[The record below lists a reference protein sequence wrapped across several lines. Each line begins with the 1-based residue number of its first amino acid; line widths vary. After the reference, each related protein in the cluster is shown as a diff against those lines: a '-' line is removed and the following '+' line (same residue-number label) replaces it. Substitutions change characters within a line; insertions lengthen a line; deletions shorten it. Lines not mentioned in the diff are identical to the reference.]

1 MSYRIVLIHGFH
13 RSYKDMEPLEQN
25 LKSLGYKVEN
35 LNFPLTFPDIKFSKE
50 MLKKFLLDLKYGGM
64 IEKEEIV
71 LIGYGLGGKLI
82 EETLKDEEVDGI
94 VDKIILI
101 AAPLRDSVVH
111 RRLKRVFPLLDTI
124 FKPLRVLGKGKKF
137 EVKNSKIEIGV
148 IIGTETEGIFSR
160 WLGEFNDGLLNSKE
174 CMLDSAKDTLLI
186 PLVHDEI
193 HKKMGTA
200 KYINNFISKGRFRI
214 D

>member
-1 MSYRIVLIHGFH
+1 
-13 RSYKDMEPLEQN
+13 
-25 LKSLGYKVEN
+25 
-35 LNFPLTFPDIKFSKE
+35 

-111 RRLKRVFPLLDTI
+111 RRLKRVFPT
-124 FKPLRVLGKGKKF
+124 
-137 EVKNSKIEIGV
+137 
-148 IIGTETEGIFSR
+148 T
-160 WLGEFNDGLLNSKE
+160 
-174 CMLDSAKDTLLI
+174 
-186 PLVHDEI
+186 
-193 HKKMGTA
+193 
-200 KYINNFISKGRFRI
+200 
-214 D
+214 

>member
-137 EVKNSKIEIGV
+137 EVKNPKIEIGV
-148 IIGTETEGIFSR
+148 IIGTETEGIFSS

-186 PLVHDEI
+186 PLVHEEI

>member
-1 MSYRIVLIHGFH
+1 
-13 RSYKDMEPLEQN
+13 MEPLEQN

-82 EETLKDEEVDGI
+82 EETLRDEEVDGI

-124 FKPLRVLGKGKKF
+124 FKPLKVLGKGKKF
-137 EVKNSKIEIGV
+137 EIKNPKIEIGI
-148 IIGTETEGIFSR
+148 IIGTETEGIFSS

-186 PLVHDEI
+186 PLVHEEI

>member
-124 FKPLRVLGKGKKF
+124 FKPLKVLGKRKKF
-137 EVKNSKIEIGV
+137 EIKNPKIEIGI

-186 PLVHDEI
+186 PLVHEEI

>member
-124 FKPLRVLGKGKKF
+124 FKPLKVLGKRKKF
-137 EVKNSKIEIGV
+137 EIKNSKIEIGI

-174 CMLDSAKDTLLI
+174 CMLESAKDTLLI

>member
-1 MSYRIVLIHGFH
+1 
-13 RSYKDMEPLEQN
+13 MEPLEQN

-50 MLKKFLLDLKYGGM
+50 MLKKFLLNLKHGGM

-137 EVKNSKIEIGV
+137 EVKNPKIEIGI

>member
-124 FKPLRVLGKGKKF
+124 FKPLKVLGKGKKF
-137 EVKNSKIEIGV
+137 EIKNPKIEIGI
-148 IIGTETEGIFSR
+148 IIGTETEGIFSS

-186 PLVHDEI
+186 PLVHEEI

>member
-13 RSYKDMEPLEQN
+13 RSYKDMESLEQN

-82 EETLKDEEVDGI
+82 EETLRDEEVDGI

-137 EVKNSKIEIGV
+137 EVKNSKIEIGI

>member
-50 MLKKFLLDLKYGGM
+50 MLKQFLLDLKYGGM

-124 FKPLRVLGKGKKF
+124 FKPLKVLGKRKKF
-137 EVKNSKIEIGV
+137 EIKNSKIEIGI

-174 CMLDSAKDTLLI
+174 CMLETAKDTLLI

-200 KYINNFISKGRFRI
+200 KYINNFISKGRFKI

>member
-137 EVKNSKIEIGV
+137 EVKNPKIEIGI

-186 PLVHDEI
+186 PLVHEEI
-193 HKKMGTA
+193 HRKMGIA

>member
-1 MSYRIVLIHGFH
+1 
-13 RSYKDMEPLEQN
+13 MEPLEQN

-137 EVKNSKIEIGV
+137 EVKNPKIEIGI

>member
-1 MSYRIVLIHGFH
+1 MNYRIVLIHGFH
-13 RSYKDMEPLEQN
+13 RSYKDMESLEQN

-137 EVKNSKIEIGV
+137 EVKNPKIEIGV

-186 PLVHDEI
+186 PLVHEEI

>member
-1 MSYRIVLIHGFH
+1 MNYRIVLIHGFH

-137 EVKNSKIEIGV
+137 EVKNPKIEIGV

-186 PLVHDEI
+186 PLVHEEI

>member
-35 LNFPLTFPDIKFSKE
+35 LHFPLTFPDIKFSKE

-124 FKPLRVLGKGKKF
+124 FKPLKVLGKGKKF
-137 EVKNSKIEIGV
+137 EIKNPKIEIGI
-148 IIGTETEGIFSR
+148 IIGTETEGIFSS

-186 PLVHDEI
+186 PLVHEEI

>member
-101 AAPLRDSVVH
+101 AAPLRDSIVH

-137 EVKNSKIEIGV
+137 EVKNPKIEIGI

-186 PLVHDEI
+186 PLVHEEI

>member
-13 RSYKDMEPLEQN
+13 RSYKDMESLEQN

-50 MLKKFLLDLKYGGM
+50 MLKKFLLNLKYGGM

-82 EETLKDEEVDGI
+82 EETLKDEEVDGV

-124 FKPLRVLGKGKKF
+124 FKPLKVLGKRKKF
-137 EVKNSKIEIGV
+137 EIKNSKIEIGI

-174 CMLDSAKDTLLI
+174 CMLETAKDTLLI

-200 KYINNFISKGRFRI
+200 KYINNFISKGRFKI

>member
-13 RSYKDMEPLEQN
+13 RSYKDMESLEQN

-50 MLKKFLLDLKYGGM
+50 MLKKFLLNLKYGGM

-82 EETLKDEEVDGI
+82 EETLKDEEVDGV

-124 FKPLRVLGKGKKF
+124 FKPLKVLGKRKKF
-137 EVKNSKIEIGV
+137 EIKNSKIEIGI

-174 CMLDSAKDTLLI
+174 CMLESAKDTLLI

>member
-1 MSYRIVLIHGFH
+1 
-13 RSYKDMEPLEQN
+13 MEPLEQN

-124 FKPLRVLGKGKKF
+124 FKPLKVLGKGKKF
-137 EVKNSKIEIGV
+137 EVKNPKIEIGV

-186 PLVHDEI
+186 PLVHEEI
-193 HKKMGTA
+193 HRKMGIA

>member
-1 MSYRIVLIHGFH
+1 
-13 RSYKDMEPLEQN
+13 MEPLEQN

-137 EVKNSKIEIGV
+137 EVKNPKIEIGV
-148 IIGTETEGIFSR
+148 IIGTETEGIFSS

-186 PLVHDEI
+186 PLVHEEI

-200 KYINNFISKGRFRI
+200 KYITNFISKGRFRI

>member
-1 MSYRIVLIHGFH
+1 
-13 RSYKDMEPLEQN
+13 MEPLEQN

-137 EVKNSKIEIGV
+137 EVKNPKIEIGI
-148 IIGTETEGIFSR
+148 IIGTETEGIFSS

>member
-1 MSYRIVLIHGFH
+1 
-13 RSYKDMEPLEQN
+13 MEPLEQN

-82 EETLKDEEVDGI
+82 EETLRDEEVDGI

-101 AAPLRDSVVH
+101 AVPLRDSVVH

-137 EVKNSKIEIGV
+137 EVKNPKIEIGI

>member
-1 MSYRIVLIHGFH
+1 MNYRIVLIHGFH

-101 AAPLRDSVVH
+101 AAPLRDSIVH

-137 EVKNSKIEIGV
+137 EVKNPKIEIGV

-186 PLVHDEI
+186 PLVHEEI
-193 HKKMGTA
+193 HRKMGIA

>member
-13 RSYKDMEPLEQN
+13 RSYKDMESLEQN

-50 MLKKFLLDLKYGGM
+50 MLKKFLLNLKYGGM

-82 EETLKDEEVDGI
+82 EETLKDEEVDGV

-124 FKPLRVLGKGKKF
+124 FKPLKVLGKRKKF
-137 EVKNSKIEIGV
+137 EIKNSKIEIGI

-174 CMLDSAKDTLLI
+174 CMLETAKDTLLI
-186 PLVHDEI
+186 PLVHEEI

>member
-1 MSYRIVLIHGFH
+1 
-13 RSYKDMEPLEQN
+13 MEPLEQN

-137 EVKNSKIEIGV
+137 EVKNPKIEIGV
-148 IIGTETEGIFSR
+148 IIGTETEGIFSS

-186 PLVHDEI
+186 PLVHEEI

>member
-1 MSYRIVLIHGFH
+1 
-13 RSYKDMEPLEQN
+13 MEPLEQN

-124 FKPLRVLGKGKKF
+124 FKPLRVLGKVKKF
-137 EVKNSKIEIGV
+137 EVKNPKIEIGI

-186 PLVHDEI
+186 PLVHEEI

>member
-1 MSYRIVLIHGFH
+1 MNYRIVLIHGFH

-82 EETLKDEEVDGI
+82 EETLRDEEVDGI

-137 EVKNSKIEIGV
+137 EVKNPKIEIGV

-186 PLVHDEI
+186 PLVHEEI

>member
-137 EVKNSKIEIGV
+137 EVKNPKIEIGV

-174 CMLDSAKDTLLI
+174 CMLDSAKDKLLI
-186 PLVHDEI
+186 PLVHEEI

>member
-82 EETLKDEEVDGI
+82 EETLRDEEVDGI

-137 EVKNSKIEIGV
+137 EVKNPKIEIGV

>member
-1 MSYRIVLIHGFH
+1 
-13 RSYKDMEPLEQN
+13 MESLEQN

-82 EETLKDEEVDGI
+82 EETLRDEEVDGI

-137 EVKNSKIEIGV
+137 EVKNPKIEIGV

-186 PLVHDEI
+186 PLVHEEI

>member
-1 MSYRIVLIHGFH
+1 
-13 RSYKDMEPLEQN
+13 MEPLEQN

-137 EVKNSKIEIGV
+137 EVKNSKIEIGI

-186 PLVHDEI
+186 PLVHEEI

>member
-1 MSYRIVLIHGFH
+1 
-13 RSYKDMEPLEQN
+13 MEPLEQN

-137 EVKNSKIEIGV
+137 EVKNPKIEIGI

-193 HKKMGTA
+193 HKKIGTA

>member
-1 MSYRIVLIHGFH
+1 MNYRIVLIHGFH
-13 RSYKDMEPLEQN
+13 RSYKDMESLEQN

-137 EVKNSKIEIGV
+137 EVKNPKIEIGV

-186 PLVHDEI
+186 PLVHEEI
-193 HKKMGTA
+193 HRKMGIA

>member
-1 MSYRIVLIHGFH
+1 
-13 RSYKDMEPLEQN
+13 MEPLEQN

-50 MLKKFLLDLKYGGM
+50 MLKQFLLDLKYGGM

-82 EETLKDEEVDGI
+82 EETLKDKEVDGI

-137 EVKNSKIEIGV
+137 EIKNPKIEIGV

-174 CMLDSAKDTLLI
+174 CMLESAKDTLLI
-186 PLVHDEI
+186 PLVHEEI

>member
-1 MSYRIVLIHGFH
+1 
-13 RSYKDMEPLEQN
+13 MEPLEQN

-101 AAPLRDSVVH
+101 VAPLRDSVVH

-137 EVKNSKIEIGV
+137 EVKNPKIEIGV

-186 PLVHDEI
+186 PLVHEEI

>member
-1 MSYRIVLIHGFH
+1 MNYRIVLIHGFH

-101 AAPLRDSVVH
+101 AAPLRDSIVH

-124 FKPLRVLGKGKKF
+124 FKPLKVLGKGKKF
-137 EVKNSKIEIGV
+137 EVKNPKIEIGI

-186 PLVHDEI
+186 PLVHEEI
-193 HKKMGTA
+193 HRKMGIA

>member
-1 MSYRIVLIHGFH
+1 
-13 RSYKDMEPLEQN
+13 MEPLEQN

-124 FKPLRVLGKGKKF
+124 FKPLKVLGKGKKF
-137 EVKNSKIEIGV
+137 EIKNPKIEIGI

-186 PLVHDEI
+186 PLVHEEI

>member
-50 MLKKFLLDLKYGGM
+50 MLKQFLLNLKYGGM

-137 EVKNSKIEIGV
+137 EVKNPKIEIGV

-186 PLVHDEI
+186 PLVHEEI